1 MKRLQHFVNL
11 LFSPCFTRHLHASFS
26 EGANYS
32 QALRVPQGLFLKHQA
47 GRSPPS
53 KPALHFKHVFL
64 QPVAIGWRASLTLGT
79 VATSDSDVAR
89 QQVTLARHVINS
101 CIPYFESVHMLPI
114 SNLPQLLKTI
124 LAWLQRGF
132 DATTTWVTQL
142 SWWKFFLFAALAL
155 IAGSILQDELFSSS
169 PNEEVV
175 IKSHKR
181 ASKGTGETN
190 ILIDDTGIHFNP
202 RNSKNRRSSTADA
215 TDAADAAEADEHAN
229 AVPPEPPEPPAAP
242 AKPNYPVT
250 TNASG
255 EEVHI
260 ELPPQIGE
268 ELSNAI
274 EEAVDDA
281 AEQKVS
287 RYHQQASTW
296 FKSFVSLLVL
306 ALFAM
311 KALVGGKKRAEAE
324 TVTANEAA
332 ERESM
337 QRQLSEAKMQ
347 MMQAQVE
354 PHFLFNTLASV
365 EHLIQVDPPRAA
377 KMQRSLIQYLRA
389 VLPQMRDNA
398 LITNLGREADM
409 VQAYLNLLKM
419 RMEERLTVDFQI
431 PDGLRSAA
439 FPPMMLQSM
448 VENAIK
454 HGLEVK
460 PEGGTLRIV
469 AEVAHN
475 KLRVTVTDDGL
486 GFGVVPSDGTGLG
499 LPTIR
504 ERLKLLHG
512 DQGSLTITPNQPS
525 GVCAVIE
532 VPYQLSK

>member
-1 MKRLQHFVNL
+1 
-11 LFSPCFTRHLHASFS
+11 
-26 EGANYS
+26 
-32 QALRVPQGLFLKHQA
+32 
-47 GRSPPS
+47 
-53 KPALHFKHVFL
+53 
-64 QPVAIGWRASLTLGT
+64 
-79 VATSDSDVAR
+79 
-89 QQVTLARHVINS
+89 
-101 CIPYFESVHMLPI
+101 MLPI
-114 SNLPQLLKTI
+114 SDLPQLLKTI
-124 LAWLQRGF
+124 LAWLQRAF

-181 ASKGTGETN
+181 ASKGTGDTN

-215 TDAADAAEADEHAN
+215 ASEPADAAETDEHAN
-229 AVPPEPPEPPAAP
+229 TVPPEPPEPPAAP
-242 AKPNYPVT
+242 AAPAKPTYPVT

-469 AEVAHN
+469 AEVAHS

>member
-1 MKRLQHFVNL
+1 MF
-11 LFSPCFTRHLHASFS
+11 
-26 EGANYS
+26 
-32 QALRVPQGLFLKHQA
+32 PQPKVQD
-47 GRSPPS
+47 
-53 KPALHFKHVFL
+53 
-64 QPVAIGWRASLTLGT
+64 T
-79 VATSDSDVAR
+79 
-89 QQVTLARHVINS
+89 
-101 CIPYFESVHMLPI
+101 
-114 SNLPQLLKTI
+114 LKTI
-124 LAWLQRGF
+124 LAWLHKGF
-132 DATTTWVTQL
+132 DATATWVTQL

-169 PNEEVV
+169 PEEEHV
-175 IKSHKR
+175 SSERKR
-181 ASKGTGETN
+181 SRPGGDTN
-190 ILIDDTGIHFNP
+190 ILIDDSGIHFNP
-202 RNSKNRRSSTADA
+202 RGSKIRKDA
-215 TDAADAAEADEHAN
+215 PSASGEAAPAATPELPQAPEAAAPAEPPA
-229 AVPPEPPEPPAAP
+229 PPETPAAPTPPAKAASTSAAGKAGRTGRTPAAP
-242 AKPNYPVT
+242 AAPSLP
-250 TNASG
+250 G

-287 RYHQQASTW
+287 RYHKQASTW

-306 ALFAM
+306 ALFAT
-311 KALVGGKKRAEAE
+311 KALMSGKKRAEAE
-324 TVTANEAA
+324 TMSANAAA

-365 EHLIQVDPPRAA
+365 EHLIETDPPRASA
-377 KMQRSLIQYLRA
+377 MQRSLIKYLRA
-389 VLPQMRDNA
+389 VLPQMRDSN
-398 LITNLGREADM
+398 LITNLGRECDM
-409 VQAYLNLLKM
+409 VVAYLALLKM
-419 RMEERLTVDFQI
+419 RMEERLTIDFDV

-454 HGLEVK
+454 HGLEGK
-460 PEGGTLRIV
+460 PEGGTLKVR

-475 KLRVTVTDDGL
+475 KLRVIVADDGL
-486 GFGVVPSDGTGLG
+486 GFGAKPSDGTGLG
-499 LPTIR
+499 LTNIR

-512 DQGSLTITPNQPS
+512 KQGALNIEPNKPS
-525 GVCAVIE
+525 GVIATIE

>member
-1 MKRLQHFVNL
+1 
-11 LFSPCFTRHLHASFS
+11 
-26 EGANYS
+26 
-32 QALRVPQGLFLKHQA
+32 
-47 GRSPPS
+47 
-53 KPALHFKHVFL
+53 
-64 QPVAIGWRASLTLGT
+64 
-79 VATSDSDVAR
+79 
-89 QQVTLARHVINS
+89 
-101 CIPYFESVHMLPI
+101 MLPI
-114 SNLPQLLKTI
+114 SSLPELLKTI
-124 LAWLQRGF
+124 LAWLQRAF

-169 PNEEVV
+169 PDEEVV

-181 ASKGTGETN
+181 SSKGSADTN

-202 RNSKNRRSSTADA
+202 RNGKNRRNST
-215 TDAADAAEADEHAN
+215 TDAASEPADAAEADAQAK
-229 AVPPEPPEPPAAP
+229 AVPPEPPEPPASP
-242 AKPNYPVT
+242 AKPSYPVT

-469 AEVAHN
+469 AEVAHS

-512 DQGSLTITPNQPS
+512 DEGSLTITPNQPS